1 MEQERKFML
10 HVTNLDK
17 SSKRYSFGRQRFLN
31 MIIIYKI
38 MNIYKK
44 NVLKVFKN
52 ISKFTKTFCT

>member
-44 NVLKVFKN
+44 ML
-52 ISKFTKTFCT
+52 